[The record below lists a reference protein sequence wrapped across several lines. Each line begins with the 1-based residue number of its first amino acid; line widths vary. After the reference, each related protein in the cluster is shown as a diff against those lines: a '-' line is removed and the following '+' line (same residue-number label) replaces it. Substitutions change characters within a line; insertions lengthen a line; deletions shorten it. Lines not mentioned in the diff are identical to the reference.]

1 MAHDGS
7 LIFDT
12 RIDQK
17 GFKDGLNKL
26 KSTGTKALKAVGT
39 VAATAGTAIAAMGA
53 YATKTSIDF
62 ESAFAGVRKTVDAT
76 EEEFAMLEKGIR
88 DMAKRLPQS
97 ASAIAEVGEAAGQ
110 LGIRTENILGFTETM
125 VMLGDATNM
134 SSDQAA
140 TALARLANITGM
152 SQDDFDRLGSSI
164 VELGNNLATTEAEI
178 VEMSLRLAGTASQV
192 GMTEHEMLALAGAM
206 SSVGINAEAG
216 GSSMSRAMQKINTEV
231 LSGGEN
237 LSKFAEISNMS
248 VDEFSKAW
256 KERPTDAITA
266 FIKGLDDVNASGGD
280 VTTMLKDLGMNSIQE
295 VDTLL
300 RLSGASDVLTDALG
314 MSAGAWEENI
324 ALADEAAQRYET
336 TESMIQI
343 LKNNVDDLAISV
355 GDGLKEGFRGGIGT
369 AIEMVEQLADAFE
382 AGGIAGLV
390 EEIGTVLADVA
401 VKITEF
407 APTMLE
413 AASNMILSFVEGIR
427 SNQET
432 IGLAAVDLIQ
442 DFIMIMLEIIP
453 EVLVLGIELI
463 TTFTQG
469 MAEAIPELIPMAMN
483 AIETITNSLMENLP
497 LILDAGVQILISLI
511 QGMAEALPDLMTMAI
526 DLVILLADKV
536 IENLPLIMEAGLQI
550 IIALIQGIIE
560 NLPTLIEHVPRII
573 NAFFDTII
581 ENLPMVLQAG
591 WEIIKMLVVGIIEA
605 IPVIIKNLPAI
616 IRAIV
621 NVITMYN
628 WAQLGKNIMGW
639 LKDGIMKMPGK
650 IAQAGKHIAK
660 AGWDAIKNI
669 FADAPRLG
677 KGFIKWLIDGI
688 LGMLGNLVS
697 SAGSLAKS
705 AFSAIKGIFS
715 GAPGLGKDF
724 VKWLGNGIKSMFSN
738 LASIAKDLGSSA
750 IKAVKGI
757 FKGMPNIG
765 KYFVQGI
772 WSGIASLT
780 GWIGSK
786 IAGFAKNLVKG
797 FKNFF
802 KISSPSKIMKDEIGE
817 NLTLG
822 IGVGIEEGMPELHRD
837 IDKEMAALTDKMK
850 ATVDLEA
857 GSIGARVSANSIGTA
872 SQTITVDTANDN
884 EKIDYDRLGEATVR
898 AFVRSGIGIS
908 VNNREFGRLVADSLG
923 ERRG

>member
-1 MAHDGS
+1 M
-7 LIFDT
+7 
-12 RIDQK
+12 
-17 GFKDGLNKL
+17 
-26 KSTGTKALKAVGT
+26 
-39 VAATAGTAIAAMGA
+39 
-53 YATKTSIDF
+53 
-62 ESAFAGVRKTVDAT
+62 
-76 EEEFAMLEKGIR
+76 
-88 DMAKRLPQS
+88 
-97 ASAIAEVGEAAGQ
+97 
-110 LGIRTENILGFTETM
+110 
-125 VMLGDATNM
+125 
-134 SSDQAA
+134 
-140 TALARLANITGM
+140 
-152 SQDDFDRLGSSI
+152 
-164 VELGNNLATTEAEI
+164 ATTEAEI
-178 VEMSLRLAGTASQV
+178 VEMGLRLAGTASQV
-192 GMTEHEMLALAGAM
+192 GLTEHEMLALAGAM

-216 GSSMSRAMQKINTEV
+216 GSSMSRVMQKINTEV

-237 LSKFAEISNMS
+237 LSKFAKISGMS
-248 VDEFSKAW
+248 SDEFSKAW
-256 KERPTDAITA
+256 KDKPTEAITA
-266 FIKGLDDVNASGGD
+266 FINGLDELNASGGD
-280 VTTMLKDLGMNSIQE
+280 VTTMLKELEINSVQE
-295 VDTLL
+295 IDTLL

-314 MSAGAWEENI
+314 MGAKAWEENT
-324 ALADEAAQRYET
+324 ALADEASQRYKT

-343 LKNNVDDLAISV
+343 LKNNIDDLAISV
-355 GDGLKEGFRGGIGT
+355 GDGLKESFRGGIGT
-369 AIEMVEQLADAFE
+369 AIEMVQQLADAFE
-382 AGGIAGLV
+382 QGGIEGFV
-390 EEIGTVLADVA
+390 EEIGTVLADVVA
-401 VKITEF
+401 KVAEYSPIL
-407 APTMLE
+407 LE
-413 AASNMILSFVEGIR
+413 SASNMIMAFIQGIR
-427 SNQET
+427 GNQES

-442 DFIMIMLEIIP
+442 GFIMTMLEIIP

-463 TTFTQG
+463 TQLIQG
-469 MAEAIPELIPMAMN
+469 MVEALPQLIEQTQTSIMMLVES
-483 AIETITNSLMENLP
+483 IVENLP
-497 LILDAGVQILISLI
+497 LILESGIQIIVMLAQGIAEMLPELIT
-511 QGMAEALPDLMTMAI
+511 QFI
-526 DLVILLADKV
+526 DLVIMLADVV

-616 IRAIV
+616 VRAIV

-677 KGFIKWLIDGI
+677 KGFIKWIIDGI

-738 LASIAKDLGSSA
+738 LASIAKNLGSGA

-786 IAGFAKNLVKG
+786 ISGFAKNLVKG

-802 KISSPSKIMKDEIGE
+802 KISSPSRLMKDEIGE

-822 IGVGIEEGMPELHRD
+822 IGVGIEEGMPELQKD
-837 IDKEMAALTDKMK
+837 AEKELAALTEKMK
-850 ATVDLEA
+850 ATVNFESSNIGTKISA
-857 GSIGARVSANSIGTA
+857 GSDLHKAAASSVVSSTETEKDKDGVVYATFVVDGREVAKATAPYSSNEMELAR
-872 SQTITVDTANDN
+872 
-884 EKIDYDRLGEATVR
+884 K
-898 AFVRSGIGIS
+898 
-908 VNNREFGRLVADSLG
+908 
-923 ERRG
+923 RRTGYAY